1 MYEPYPGTGPE
12 PQPQPPAPPASPP
25 PSIQKAVRLMYA
37 GAAIEVVAFVIALLT
52 SGSRRASILKAHPG
66 YTVTQVHR
74 TELALTVPLAI
85 GAVIAIIL
93 WVWMARANQ
102 RGRSWARVVAA
113 VLFGINT
120 IDLLG
125 SLALVSHGTSL
136 AAGVPALI
144 VGVVIWLI
152 GLAATLLLFRKD
164 ASAFYAARTS

>member
-1 MYEPYPGTGPE
+1 MYEPYPGTG

-52 SGSRRASILKAHPG
+52 SGSRRASIVKAHPG

-93 WVWMARANQ
+93 WVWRLRRQ
-102 RGRSWARVVAA
+102 RGWSRQYRVASWTLRDSS
-113 VLFGINT
+113 GP
-120 IDLLG
+120 
-125 SLALVSHGTSL
+125 S
-136 AAGVPALI
+136 
-144 VGVVIWLI
+144 I
-152 GLAATLLLFRKD
+152 GWRQKFRKSSPSNC
-164 ASAFYAARTS
+164 AGSIPAWG